1 MIYFMTIMCMVMCIS
16 SFLGFLNCTGPAG
29 ARGPAGPA
37 GASGPPGSR
46 GPRGER
52 GLCGG
57 QLSDKQFYKIE
68 LLLNGSHFNLISAY
82 WANKREFELKEAKFN
97 KDIPFE
103 YNEKFKKEFEGD
115 LKKTDIYA
123 SLDHN
128 EMYVM
133 QLKYIID
140 TLLEVGGDDN
150 DDNIESAFNLLKVL
164 KLSGG
169 LVRSVIIAV
178 DNNACGLLLLTEGDV
193 NKLSLLISNMLFVRG
208 DLIRHIQAVL
218 DEAAGFDKKDIVKIK
233 GKLKL
238 ITAKGGRIHNKIA
251 KKSGNKSLQSLCD
264 SINRIIEKTLIWSRF
279 L

>member
-1 MIYFMTIMCMVMCIS
+1 MIYFMTRMCMVMCIS
-16 SFLGFLNCTGPAG
+16 SFLGFLNCTGPSG
-29 ARGPAGPA
+29 APGPAGPS
-37 GASGPPGSR
+37 GVSGPPGSR
-46 GPRGER
+46 GPSGER

-97 KDIPFE
+97 RDIPFE
-103 YNEKFKKEFEGD
+103 YNENFKKEFDGN
-115 LKKTDIYA
+115 LKKADVYA

-133 QLKYIID
+133 RLKYIID
-140 TLLEVGGDDN
+140 NLLKAGGDDN
-150 DDNIESAFNLLKVL
+150 DDNIETALNLLKVL
-164 KLSGG
+164 RLSGE

-178 DNNACGLLLLTEGDV
+178 DNNACGLLLLAEEDV
-193 NKLSLLISNMLFVRG
+193 NKLGLLISNVLFVRG
-208 DLIRHIQAVL
+208 YLIKHIQEVL
-218 DEAAGFDKKDIVKIK
+218 DETMSIDVNDIRKIK

-264 SINRIIEKTLIWSRF
+264 SINSIIEKTLIWSRF

>member
-1 MIYFMTIMCMVMCIS
+1 MVMCIS

-29 ARGPAGPA
+29 ARGPAGPS

-82 WANKREFELKEAKFN
+82 WANKREFELQEAKFN

-133 QLKYIID
+133 KLKYIID
-140 TLLEVGGDDN
+140 TLLEVGG

-208 DLIRHIQAVL
+208 DLIGHIQAVL